1 MTIKQKFERID
12 QSKLEPNQVNALKI
26 VVEFTENFKTKDA
39 EKIKVTNEKLDNII
53 EKLQV
58 KNPDAL
64 KPLKTATAKKQ
75 SQTSKPKRTVLG
87 LAKEIRKSDES
98 FEDAK
103 ARATKIINEEK
114 DATNKVVKS
123 EMKSL
128 LEFIKKHK
136 ELEGINGTDLGRDA
150 SRVAKRGGVRTVT
163 HSGST
168 TNQYG
173 TFENHLG
180 RKYSENR
187 ENRKDRLAP
196 NYPQYAPLLEK
207 GGAVSEIYFFQCEN
221 KEIRDDFF
229 EDLQAYMP
237 DHSKMKM
244 GDLYIQLEAS
254 PIDEENLQKMAN
266 STDGVNFVVEKYNDG
281 GYLTNPTFGQF
292 QNIVYKDGGQVVKP
306 HYQVIALEK
315 RHNLQYGDSKRFATE
330 SEAISWGE
338 KQFSR
343 EDVGE
348 VVVDRVRPN
357 DKGEIKIDTVYRI
370 NNDYPLGERVIMR
383 PITYSKGGM
392 LSSRERYV
400 LEVKGQTGLSVGAIE
415 KYIDDNNL
423 SEGELLNIVVGL
435 GRKQLKGADVATAVN
450 GKPKNALSKEII
462 AFAKSDKAMK
472 LELGGNVGAYDLAGH
487 LGGNFNVGQNNGN
500 LSGTT
505 GTFYTG
511 LVGETGTMSSG
522 EMFELG
528 GGVPSGL
535 QGAVQ
540 TYTNAYANEGAT
552 AGMYAGGG
560 VIDGALNKQVHAL
573 ALKEKM
579 TINDWATSEYN
590 KRITQALVESL
601 TDANFHNDAKK
612 VVMKAEGKKTFTKE
626 LFKSE
631 YYNPSQDV
639 LDFARDV
646 ARICDYDGDDIVN
659 AYYFTTKMQG
669 SKVATM
675 IEDLFLNKKTSSK
688 KYVPHYDIESVT
700 VKKGKKQIV
709 IKGSDVLNGA
719 NMLKKGGDLSKSATY
734 FPKRD
739 IVSVKLKNGE
749 VVHPANGYWVGITP
763 KMVRTQFEESAFEY
777 KAGGVIKNQYLGKSA
792 EKVWGQWNES
802 QRSHFLL
809 DHSEILDKDRME
821 NNLGYSRIVQKDK
834 KYSELTPHTQRV
846 LEAHV
851 EKGQYEEGG
860 KVEEA
865 IINKDGIKVKSV
877 AMPEKKL
884 SEAEWME
891 KHSETNEARA
901 YASGG
906 EIRVGDKVKV
916 KASGIGEDYV
926 IVEGFD
932 SPKQV
937 LTKNDNPNTYLAVR
951 DNEGYAW
958 EIYLKEVVEF
968 PSNTYAKGGK
978 VTFAQKAKAIAKNF
992 EGKQVEPKYQKEYGK
1007 TYDKAEAKEVGN
1019 KIAGAQKA
1027 KYDSKMKSGGKL
1039 TNHKGSPKMNEV
1051 VAIAKKIRKEGEAW
1065 ASALKRAWAQVK

>member
-114 DATNKVVKS
+114 DETNKVVKS

-266 STDGVNFVVEKYNDG
+266 STNGVNFVVEKYNDG

-292 QNIVYKDGGQVVKP
+292 QNIVYK
-306 HYQVIALEK
+306 
-315 RHNLQYGDSKRFATE
+315 
-330 SEAISWGE
+330 
-338 KQFSR
+338 
-343 EDVGE
+343 
-348 VVVDRVRPN
+348 
-357 DKGEIKIDTVYRI
+357 
-370 NNDYPLGERVIMR
+370 
-383 PITYSKGGM
+383 KGGM
-392 LSSRERYV
+392 LTSRERYV

-472 LELGGNVGAYDLAGH
+472 LELGGNVGAYNLAGH
-487 LGGNFNVGQNNGN
+487 LGGNFNVGQNNGD

-528 GGVPSGL
+528 GGVPAGL
-535 QGAVQ
+535 NGAVQ
-540 TYTNAYANEGAT
+540 SYTNAYANEGAT

-560 VIDGALNKQVHAL
+560 VVDGALNKQVHAL
-573 ALKEKM
+573 AIKDKM

-631 YYNPSQDV
+631 YYNPSQEV

-675 IEDLFLNKKTSSK
+675 IENLFLNKKTSSK

-734 FPKRD
+734 FPKRG

-777 KAGGVIKNQYLGKSA
+777 AVGGEIENQYEGKTP
-792 EKVWGQWNES
+792 EQIWNMFT
-802 QRSHFLL
+802 QTQKAHFLH
-809 DHSEILDKDRME
+809 DHKDELNSTPRSLEILSGKAYKFLPSE
-821 NNLGYSRIVQKDK
+821 VK
-834 KYSELTPHTQRV
+834 KALKI
-846 LEAHV
+846 HV
-851 EKGQYEEGG
+851 ETGQYEDGG
-860 KVEEA
+860 FT
-865 IINKDGIKVKSV
+865 NKDGIKVRSV
-877 AMPEKKL
+877 AKPEKEL
-884 SEAEWME
+884 SEKEWME
-891 KHSETNEARA
+891 KHSESNEARA
-901 YASGG
+901 YAEGGKVEHYDLDKEKLNKDAQWYAERIMSG
-906 EIRVGDKVKV
+906 KM
-916 KASGIGEDYV
+916 ST
-926 IVEGFD
+926 
-932 SPKQV
+932 
-937 LTKNDNPNTYLAVR
+937 TKESLLD
-951 DNEGYAW
+951 DIEGYNKDLFLL
-958 EIYLKEVVEF
+958 EIGRIK
-968 PSNTYAKGGK
+968 PSKVIGTGYKGNTRKIANTWLLEQIYTKKKILELLEGKMNEGGK

>member
-114 DATNKVVKS
+114 DETNKVVKS

-196 NYPQYAPLLEK
+196 NYPQYAPLLAK
-207 GGAVSEIYFFQCEN
+207 GGGVEKRIDLSKFDLVELSLSENEAVKLADKIKAEDKNSEIVLAFNGKGFNVYVKKDDKKHIEEAYKQGLITKSEYEEMLKQN
-221 KEIRDDFF
+221 K
-229 EDLQAYMP
+229 
-237 DHSKMKM
+237 S
-244 GDLYIQLEAS
+244 
-254 PIDEENLQKMAN
+254 
-266 STDGVNFVVEKYNDG
+266 KYNDG

-292 QNIVYKDGGQVVKP
+292 QNIVYK
-306 HYQVIALEK
+306 
-315 RHNLQYGDSKRFATE
+315 
-330 SEAISWGE
+330 
-338 KQFSR
+338 
-343 EDVGE
+343 
-348 VVVDRVRPN
+348 
-357 DKGEIKIDTVYRI
+357 
-370 NNDYPLGERVIMR
+370 
-383 PITYSKGGM
+383 KGGM
-392 LSSRERYV
+392 LTSRERYV

-435 GRKQLKGADVATAVN
+435 GRKQLKAGDMVTAVV
-450 GKPKNALSKEII
+450 GKPKNAVSKEII

-601 TDANFHNDAKK
+601 TDANFHTDAKK

-631 YYNPSQDV
+631 YYNPSQEV

-675 IEDLFLNKKTSSK
+675 IENLFLNKKTSSK

-739 IVSVKLKNGE
+739 IVSVNLKNGE

-809 DHSEILDKDRME
+809 DHSELLDKDRME

-851 EKGQYEEGG
+851 EKGQYEDGG

-891 KHSETNEARA
+891 KYSETNEARA
-901 YASGG
+901 YKAGGNLTEYSEFIQQEYPASKRLANKFSKKYHEPYLVTVEKGNQ
-906 EIRVGDKVKV
+906 DKMNVRT
-916 KASGIGEDYV
+916 AR
-926 IVEGFD
+926 GFYEY
-932 SPKQV
+932 PKEYQDAHEV
-937 LTKNDNPNTYLAVR
+937 LYATIEKM
-951 DNEGYAW
+951 NE
-958 EIYLKEVVEF
+958 
-968 PSNTYAKGGK
+968 GGK

>member
-136 ELEGINGTDLGRDA
+136 ELEGIHGTDLGRDA

-292 QNIVYKDGGQVVKP
+292 QNIVYK
-306 HYQVIALEK
+306 
-315 RHNLQYGDSKRFATE
+315 
-330 SEAISWGE
+330 
-338 KQFSR
+338 
-343 EDVGE
+343 
-348 VVVDRVRPN
+348 
-357 DKGEIKIDTVYRI
+357 
-370 NNDYPLGERVIMR
+370 
-383 PITYSKGGM
+383 KGGM
-392 LSSRERYV
+392 LTSRERYV

-435 GRKQLKGADVATAVN
+435 GRKQLKGGDMVTAVV
-450 GKPKNALSKEII
+450 GKPNNAISKEII

-631 YYNPSQDV
+631 YYNPSQEV

-675 IEDLFLNKKTSSK
+675 IENLFLNKKTSSK

-777 KAGGVIKNQYLGKSA
+777 KAGGAIKDQYKGKTA

-809 DHSEILDKDRME
+809 DHSELLDKDRME

-851 EKGQYEEGG
+851 EKGQYEDGG

-901 YASGG
+901 YKAGGNLTEYSEFIQQEYPASKRLANKFSKKHH
-906 EIRVGDKVKV
+906 EPYLVT
-916 KASGIGEDYV
+916 
-926 IVEGFD
+926 VEKGNQDTINVRTARGF
-932 SPKQV
+932 
-937 LTKNDNPNTYLAVR
+937 Y
-951 DNEGYAW
+951 
-958 EIYLKEVVEF
+958 EF
-968 PSNTYAKGGK
+968 PKDYQDAHEVLYATIEKMNEGGK

>member
-136 ELEGINGTDLGRDA
+136 QLEGIRGTDLGRDA
-150 SRVAKRGGVRTVT
+150 SRVAKQGGVRTVT
-163 HSGST
+163 RAGST
-168 TNQYG
+168 SNKYG

-207 GGAVSEIYFFQCEN
+207 GGSVSEIYFFQCEN

-266 STDGVNFVVEKYNDG
+266 STNGVNFVVEKYNDG

-292 QNIVYKDGGQVVKP
+292 QNIVYK
-306 HYQVIALEK
+306 
-315 RHNLQYGDSKRFATE
+315 
-330 SEAISWGE
+330 
-338 KQFSR
+338 
-343 EDVGE
+343 
-348 VVVDRVRPN
+348 
-357 DKGEIKIDTVYRI
+357 
-370 NNDYPLGERVIMR
+370 
-383 PITYSKGGM
+383 KGGM
-392 LSSRERYV
+392 LTSRERYV

-435 GRKQLKGADVATAVN
+435 GRKQLKGGDMVTAVV
-450 GKPKNALSKEII
+450 GKPNNAISKEII

-528 GGVPSGL
+528 GGVPSL
-535 QGAVQ
+535 
-540 TYTNAYANEGAT
+540 
-552 AGMYAGGG
+552 
-560 VIDGALNKQVHAL
+560 
-573 ALKEKM
+573 
-579 TINDWATSEYN
+579 
-590 KRITQALVESL
+590 SL
-601 TDANFHNDAKK
+601 IH
-612 VVMKAEGKKTFTKE
+612 
-626 LFKSE
+626 
-631 YYNPSQDV
+631 
-639 LDFARDV
+639 
-646 ARICDYDGDDIVN
+646 I
-659 AYYFTTKMQG
+659 
-669 SKVATM
+669 
-675 IEDLFLNKKTSSK
+675 
-688 KYVPHYDIESVT
+688 
-700 VKKGKKQIV
+700 
-709 IKGSDVLNGA
+709 
-719 NMLKKGGDLSKSATY
+719 
-734 FPKRD
+734 
-739 IVSVKLKNGE
+739 
-749 VVHPANGYWVGITP
+749 
-763 KMVRTQFEESAFEY
+763 
-777 KAGGVIKNQYLGKSA
+777 
-792 EKVWGQWNES
+792 
-802 QRSHFLL
+802 
-809 DHSEILDKDRME
+809 
-821 NNLGYSRIVQKDK
+821 
-834 KYSELTPHTQRV
+834 
-846 LEAHV
+846 
-851 EKGQYEEGG
+851 
-860 KVEEA
+860 
-865 IINKDGIKVKSV
+865 
-877 AMPEKKL
+877 
-884 SEAEWME
+884 
-891 KHSETNEARA
+891 
-901 YASGG
+901 
-906 EIRVGDKVKV
+906 
-916 KASGIGEDYV
+916 
-926 IVEGFD
+926 
-932 SPKQV
+932 
-937 LTKNDNPNTYLAVR
+937 
-951 DNEGYAW
+951 
-958 EIYLKEVVEF
+958 
-968 PSNTYAKGGK
+968 
-978 VTFAQKAKAIAKNF
+978 
-992 EGKQVEPKYQKEYGK
+992 
-1007 TYDKAEAKEVGN
+1007 
-1019 KIAGAQKA
+1019 
-1027 KYDSKMKSGGKL
+1027 
-1039 TNHKGSPKMNEV
+1039 
-1051 VAIAKKIRKEGEAW
+1051 
-1065 ASALKRAWAQVK
+1065 